1 MFEYY
6 LDDSDGE
13 ATYVT
18 NETEFLTYLH
28 KPRSNAIDNL
38 SELSS
43 FPVVRHL
50 FLKYNTPI
58 PSSAP
63 VERLFSF
70 AGIIFFVLYALNM

>member
-28 KPRSNAIDNL
+28 KPRSNAID
-38 SELSS
+38 
-43 FPVVRHL
+43 
-50 FLKYNTPI
+50 K
-58 PSSAP
+58 
-63 VERLFSF
+63 
-70 AGIIFFVLYALNM
+70 